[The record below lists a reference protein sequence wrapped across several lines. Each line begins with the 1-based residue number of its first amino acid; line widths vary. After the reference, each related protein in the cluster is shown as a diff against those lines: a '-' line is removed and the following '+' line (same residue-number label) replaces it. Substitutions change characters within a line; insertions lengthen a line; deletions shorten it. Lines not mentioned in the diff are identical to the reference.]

1 MWLHYLMIIDP
12 EIKIL
17 INNYENNDILT
28 DIIEELFKFDK
39 KCQEI
44 LRIIIEQ
51 VKWGQTAHFNN
62 KTKYEQSYYFLNCLF
77 LFIILW

>member
-1 MWLHYLMIIDP
+1 MIIYP

-17 INNYENNDILT
+17 INNYENYDIFT

-39 KCQEI
+39 TCQEI

-51 VKWGQTAHFNN
+51 VK
-62 KTKYEQSYYFLNCLF
+62 
-77 LFIILW
+77 

>member
-1 MWLHYLMIIDP
+1 MIIDP

-17 INNYENNDILT
+17 INNYENYDLFT
-28 DIIEELFKFDK
+28 DIADELFKFDK

-51 VKWGQTAHFNN
+51 VK
-62 KTKYEQSYYFLNCLF
+62 
-77 LFIILW
+77 